1 MDRYQF
7 EDSISEYIE
16 NTLTLSQR
24 KDFEDYIENNPESVV
39 LVERVRSVINNMQK
53 MPDVKTSPDF
63 MGQLMRKVDVE
74 KNRPAQRVKPGNTV
88 FGFTPLYAG
97 LMSVAV
103 IGLIMIGLQMIPDS
117 SQGPTPIPNNF
128 THDRGRI
135 NESSQGPTP
144 IPNNFT
150 QESAPV
156 QSPATQPHELK
167 MESLAG
173 AEEDS
178 ANVEVQMDKR
188 RSNIKNKIQLVK
200 NQ

>member
-7 EDSISEYIE
+7 EDSISDYIE
-16 NTLTLSQR
+16 NSLTLSKR

-39 LVERVRSVINNMQK
+39 LVERVRSVINNMHK
-53 MPDVKTSPDF
+53 MSAVKTSPDF
-63 MGQLMRKVDVE
+63 MNQLMRKVDVE

-103 IGLIMIGLQMIPDS
+103 IGLILIGVQMIPDS
-117 SQGPTPIPNNF
+117 LQGPTPIPN
-128 THDRGRI
+128 HY
-135 NESSQGPTP
+135 
-144 IPNNFT
+144 T
-150 QESAPV
+150 QEPAPV
-156 QSPATQPHELK
+156 QSPATQPHELR
-167 MESLAG
+167 MESLAE

-178 ANVEVQMDKR
+178 TDVDAPMDKR
-188 RSNIKNKIQLVK
+188 RSNIKNKIRLVK

>member
-128 THDRGRI
+128 T
-135 NESSQGPTP
+135 
-144 IPNNFT
+144 